1 VNSVFLGKML
11 SFALSDY
18 IVLASFFV
26 VVLAIGMI
34 AKSGKS
40 RNGVDYLLDSR
51 KVGILLFVA
60 TNVATW
66 YGGILGVGEFTYRYG
81 VLSWVTQGLPY
92 YIFAIIF
99 ALFFAEKI
107 RNAQLFTIPDKIE
120 TVYGKKTALLAAGI
134 IFIMVNPAPYLLM
147 TGFLFALIFNISFY
161 WGMIIS
167 LMMVA
172 AYLYKGGFKSTL
184 YTDLFQFAIMFIG
197 FIIIVV
203 AVTGEYGGV
212 SFLKTNLP
220 SELLTVPKGNGMYIL
235 VWFLI
240 ALWTFV
246 DPGFHQRSYAAKSG
260 KVAKWGII
268 ISVLFWAL
276 FDFLT
281 TTTGLF
287 SRAVLG
293 NNVNAVISYPL
304 LAEEV
309 LSPGLKGLFFA
320 ALFATI
326 LSTLNS
332 MTFIGAT
339 TYSRDFIFRVAKN
352 KSEINI
358 EKETRIGLLV
368 TGIIG
373 FALAAFF
380 QSVVEIWY
388 TVGSILIPGMIL
400 VVIGAYYPKLRITGK
415 TAFVEMAVGII
426 GSGLWLILRNL
437 YPDNNMFELIE
448 PMLIGLLFALLI
460 HFVGIKKARSNEQ
473 AFNSN
478 NLF

>member
-1 VNSVFLGKML
+1 ML

-34 AKSGKS
+34 SKSGKS

-197 FIIIVV
+197 FIIIV
-203 AVTGEYGGV
+203 
-212 SFLKTNLP
+212 
-220 SELLTVPKGNGMYIL
+220 I
-235 VWFLI
+235 
-240 ALWTFV
+240 
-246 DPGFHQRSYAAKSG
+246 
-260 KVAKWGII
+260 
-268 ISVLFWAL
+268 
-276 FDFLT
+276 
-281 TTTGLF
+281 
-287 SRAVLG
+287 
-293 NNVNAVISYPL
+293 
-304 LAEEV
+304 
-309 LSPGLKGLFFA
+309 
-320 ALFATI
+320 
-326 LSTLNS
+326 
-332 MTFIGAT
+332 
-339 TYSRDFIFRVAKN
+339 
-352 KSEINI
+352 
-358 EKETRIGLLV
+358 
-368 TGIIG
+368 
-373 FALAAFF
+373 
-380 QSVVEIWY
+380 
-388 TVGSILIPGMIL
+388 
-400 VVIGAYYPKLRITGK
+400 
-415 TAFVEMAVGII
+415 
-426 GSGLWLILRNL
+426 
-437 YPDNNMFELIE
+437 
-448 PMLIGLLFALLI
+448 
-460 HFVGIKKARSNEQ
+460 
-473 AFNSN
+473 
-478 NLF
+478 